1 MSIETAMPKLLELE
15 PLRVA
20 TAAALLLLAALPAR
34 ALTINASFD
43 ATINANPTAK
53 ATILGAIATYQ
64 SLFSDP
70 ITVNIAFQNMA
81 TGLGMSNT
89 NYVTLN
95 YNSYQAALRADAT
108 SSSDATAMSFV
119 PNAATDPVIGSNSLD
134 VTNAQAAAVGLGPA
148 MAVGL
153 NGTVSLNLSLM
164 NWDRVTID
172 AGKYDLQAVA
182 SHEINEVL
190 GTASGIGF
198 PNISPI
204 DLFRY
209 TLAGARTFTTLG
221 DDAYFSING
230 STQLAR
236 FNQNAG
242 GDYADFWSTGA
253 HTPQVQDAFGT
264 AGATPNLGVE
274 IVMLDVVGFNL
285 VSAVP
290 EPSSMAMMF
299 GGVLLIGGMARRRQQ
314 AA

>member
-1 MSIETAMPKLLELE
+1 MPKLVKLE

-70 ITVNIAFQNMA
+70 ITVNIAFQDMA
-81 TGLGMSNT
+81 TGLGQSNT
-89 NYVTLN
+89 FYVTKD
-95 YNSYQAALRADAT
+95 YATYQAALRADAT
-108 SSSDATAMSFV
+108 SASDVTAMSHV
-119 PNAATDPVIGSNSLD
+119 PVAAVDPVTGSANID
-134 VTNAQAAAVGLGPA
+134 ITWAQAAAVGLSAP
-148 MAVGL
+148 VGT
-153 NGTVSLNLSLM
+153 NGTVSLNLALM
-164 NWDRVTID
+164 NWDRVTINP
-172 AGKYDLQAVA
+172 GKVDLQAVA

-198 PNISPI
+198 PPNITPI

-209 TLAGARTFTTLG
+209 TLAGARTHTTTG
-221 DDAYFSING
+221 DDAYFSIDG
-230 STQLAR
+230 TTQLTR
-236 FNQNAG
+236 FNQTAG
-242 GDYADFWSTGA
+242 GDYGDLWSIGA

-274 IVMLDVVGFNL
+274 IVMLDVVGYNL

-290 EPSSMAMMF
+290 EPSSMVMMF
-299 GGVLLIGGMARRRQQ
+299 GGMLLIGGMARRRQQ